1 MSQTAQNR
9 TPKKES
15 DGNASPEKR
24 EAFEPIESYERLIL
38 LRETSPDAFMLRTSE
53 ATRRTLFHYERQR
66 EMSGAKPEKT

>member
-1 MSQTAQNR
+1 MPETRQNR
-9 TPKKES
+9 TPKKGS

-24 EAFEPIESYERLIL
+24 EAFAPIEHYERLIK
-38 LRETSPDAFMLRTSE
+38 LREESPDTFMLRTSE